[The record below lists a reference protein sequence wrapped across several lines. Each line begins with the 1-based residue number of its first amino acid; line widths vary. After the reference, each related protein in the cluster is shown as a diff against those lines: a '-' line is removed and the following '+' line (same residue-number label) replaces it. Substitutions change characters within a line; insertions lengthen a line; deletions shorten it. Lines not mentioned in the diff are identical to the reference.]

1 MGSVRMC
8 RLRDRLVAAVFALTV
23 PSIALADVC
32 QPVLDEAGLEQ
43 SILCQISVDPSEPGP
58 IIVDLAPLD
67 GGADLVAVQQVT
79 LEGAPDAAG
88 TAAINGKSLVIMV
101 STAATMD
108 PSSSPTITV
117 SLAVPD
123 QAAAGATVSLTLDP
137 AAPASQAPFGA
148 PCELD
153 LSNPDGTGVSYLS
166 SLSTTD
172 LGKSARPLL
181 AATQATFPAT
191 GQSRALIA
199 APTSGTFFGL
209 ALQNQE
215 QVESIVSVELWD
227 AGSVV
232 ASSSL
237 ALPPLTRLSRDLSEL
252 FPGVTPSPGSVLRLA
267 ATVPVQMLGLSGN
280 EDDGTVTPVLPVLA
294 CP

>member
-58 IIVDLAPLD
+58 IIVDLAPL
-67 GGADLVAVQQVT
+67 
-79 LEGAPDAAG
+79 
-88 TAAINGKSLVIMV
+88 
-101 STAATMD
+101 
-108 PSSSPTITV
+108 
-117 SLAVPD
+117 
-123 QAAAGATVSLTLDP
+123 
-137 AAPASQAPFGA
+137 
-148 PCELD
+148 
-153 LSNPDGTGVSYLS
+153 
-166 SLSTTD
+166 STTD
-172 LGKSARPLL
+172 LGKSTRPLL

-237 ALPPLTRLSRDLSEL
+237 ALPPLTRLS
-252 FPGVTPSPGSVLRLA
+252 
-267 ATVPVQMLGLSGN
+267 
-280 EDDGTVTPVLPVLA
+280 
-294 CP
+294 